1 MCPLV
6 VSESVQFNLLVGC
19 ESSSHSFKLLLLLK
33 HRMNVV
39 DWFPDRNVWMNVCW
53 IRYYY
58 FLCIAVLG
66 KIRFKKK
73 KMMMNGISR
82 ERKGRKPCRK
92 HNTDRKVFDVASR
105 QCEQQVENNYVNT
118 LLNAIGTP
126 SSQIRFMAHCHLVYR
141 LNCRKN
147 VRSWAA
153 QYFCSCLCSSVML
166 FSWGWWAA
174 KNISELRLYFFVNAQ
189 QPVDF
194 HTIRAYRSHINC
206 SIDSSFCD
214 VFFVLFF
221 CSQTIECIKCS
232 TYFTPNRI

>member
-1 MCPLV
+1 
-6 VSESVQFNLLVGC
+6 
-19 ESSSHSFKLLLLLK
+19 
-33 HRMNVV
+33 
-39 DWFPDRNVWMNVCW
+39 MNVCR

-58 FLCIAVLG
+58 SLCIAVLG

-82 ERKGRKPCRK
+82 ERKGKTPCRK

-153 QYFCSCLCSSVML
+153 QYFCSCLCSSGYVVFL
-166 FSWGWWAA
+166 GLVSC
-174 KNISELRLYFFVNAQ
+174 KEYFWIA
-189 QPVDF
+189 
-194 HTIRAYRSHINC
+194 S
-206 SIDSSFCD
+206 
-214 VFFVLFF
+214 VFL
-221 CSQTIECIKCS
+221 CECS
-232 TYFTPNRI
+232 TTC